1 MEEQPPDRRPRV
13 AATPLVLAS
22 QSPQRSAL
30 IARLHLDVTI
40 QPSGVDETAAT
51 LPAEPIEQ
59 VRLLAHMKATNVA
72 RRHPDRLVLGADTLV
87 ALDGQG
93 LGKPDTARAAT
104 AMLRQLAGRAHSV
117 HTGLALVVPTGYHA
131 ATDGRPTTLSATVS
145 SIVTFRPLDEE
156 EIASYV
162 QTGEPFDK
170 AGAYGIQGLGS
181 RLVAGL
187 DGCFPNVV
195 GLPICAVAAL
205 LTTATG
211 RAMTCPGDSGCR
223 IGTGMRCRCAPD

>member
-1 MEEQPPDRRPRV
+1 MEERLPDRRPGV

-40 QPSGVDETAAT
+40 RPSEVDEAAAT
-51 LPAEPIEQ
+51 LPAEPTEQ
-59 VRLLAHMKATNVA
+59 VRLLARMKAVDVA

-87 ALDGQG
+87 ALDGQA
-93 LGKPDTARAAT
+93 LGKPGTAGAAT
-104 AMLRQLAGRAHSV
+104 AMLRRLAGRAHSV
-117 HTGLALVVPTGYHA
+117 HTGLALVVPAGYPA

-145 SIVTFRPLDEE
+145 SVVTFRPLDEE
-156 EIASYV
+156 QIAAYV
-162 QTGEPFDK
+162 QSGEPLDK

-187 DGCFPNVV
+187 DGCFTNVV
-195 GLPICAVAAL
+195 GLPLCAVAAL

-223 IGTGMRCRCAPD
+223 IGGEYRCHCAPD